1 VTEAP
6 VEAATS
12 ATPLPMMPDP
22 TIPIFW
28 NLINEGYRYWSV
40 GHR

>member
-1 VTEAP
+1 VREQTMTAAP

-22 TIPIFW
+22 TTPIFW
-28 NLINEGYRYWSV
+28 KLMSE
-40 GHR
+40 H